1 MSLPV
6 QPPRTTARWDPFR
19 ELDQLYDRMNHL
31 WDAGASQ
38 ETKAWV
44 PLGDVEETDDAYT
57 LDVELPGVE
66 QDDVVIE
73 VNGREVTVSGEI
85 TEKERSGIMRRRT
98 RRVGEFQY
106 AVTLPGDIDA
116 DNVSARLD
124 NGVLTV
130 TVPKSQRAK
139 PRRIAI
145 GGSHAK

>member
-6 QPPRTTARWDPFR
+6 QPPRGTARWDPFR
-19 ELDQLYDRMNHL
+19 ELDQLYDRINHL

-57 LDVELPGVE
+57 IDVELPGVE

-73 VNGREVTVSGEI
+73 VNGREVTISGEI
-85 TEKERSGIMRRRT
+85 KEKERAGIMRRRT

-139 PRRIAI
+139 PRRIAV
-145 GGSHAK
+145 GGAQSQ

>member
-6 QPPRTTARWDPFR
+6 RSPRAGSRWDPFR

-31 WDAGASQ
+31 WESGAT
-38 ETKAWV
+38 ETQAWI
-44 PLGDVEETDDAYT
+44 PMADVEETDEAYMIE
-57 LDVELPGVE
+57 VELPGVE
-66 QDDVVIE
+66 QDNIDIE

-85 TEKERSGIMRRRT
+85 KERERRGIMRRRT

-116 DNVSARLD
+116 DNVSARLE

-130 TVPKSQRAK
+130 VVPKSQRAK
-139 PRRIAI
+139 PRRIAV
-145 GGSHAK
+145 GS